1 MLSRRDDMIG
11 LALALALVF
20 GTVALAHVLPAA
32 TPTRPPSTP
41 GSFDDEPT
49 CAEWTDGCIV
59 CQHTDQGP
67 ACSTPGIACVPRER
81 QCLRREGV

>member
-1 MLSRRDDMIG
+1 MSRRDDLIG
-11 LALALALVF
+11 LVLALAIAL

-32 TPTRPPSTP
+32 TSAGPPSTP
-41 GSFDDEPT
+41 ASFDNEPT

-59 CQHTDQGP
+59 CQRTDQGP
-67 ACSTPGIACVPRER
+67 ACSMPGIACVARER